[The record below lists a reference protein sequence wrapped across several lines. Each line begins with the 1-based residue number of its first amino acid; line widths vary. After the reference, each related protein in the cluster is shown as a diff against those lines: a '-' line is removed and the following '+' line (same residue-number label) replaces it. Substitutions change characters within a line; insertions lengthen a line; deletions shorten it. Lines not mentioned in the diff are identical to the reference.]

1 MCVCVCVAGSYAS
14 NLVDYHVILDLLP
27 TVAKYYFLGKFRTLS
42 KEADDASAA
51 AENGDNGEDEMT
63 TRTVATVTNNGI
75 SLSYAQAAILLC
87 LGLQHKTVDKVVEEL
102 TLQPNQILAL
112 FTKIIKKVPC
122 AHTSMISHA
131 CAV

>member
-1 MCVCVCVAGSYAS
+1 VWFVGSYAS

-27 TVAKYYFLGKFRTLS
+27 TVAKYYFLGKFRTLT
-42 KEADDASAA
+42 KEADAAAA

-112 FTKIIKKVPC
+112 FTKIIKKVS
-122 AHTSMISHA
+122 AHTSISHA